1 MSCIRSSG
9 RVAAGA
15 VQNGLSR
22 LGNRQAF
29 YAAAGSVIAGA
40 GLVVLGRRRRAV
52 SSGDGWPIGLQT
64 LMSPGR
70 VNPLRAEDAAGRTCA
85 RCGAAGSTQKG
96 HWYLIDGQPT
106 CQDCAPAQ
114 AQRHGVT
121 LSADA
126 PDEPP
131 LQLSALAAWWPRRPT
146 TLQPVTVA
154 SGGVSG
160 LAGYAVLTGGKPSGL
175 SLMPEVRTDQE
186 QLRVDERRWFVNY
199 DRASKALAGPFS
211 SREQAQ
217 TAASLLC
224 NFNWN
229 RDVADFSAE
238 EVAGVKALLIEFRKK
253 ITPIVQEI
261 TPK

>member
-22 LGNRQAF
+22 LGNRRAF
-29 YAAAGSVIAGA
+29 YAATGLAAGI
-40 GLVVLGRRRRAV
+40 GLAVLGRRRRAV
-52 SSGDGWPIGLQT
+52 SSGGGVPIGLQT
-64 LMSPGR
+64 LLSPGR

-96 HWYLIDGQPT
+96 HWYLIGGLPY

-114 AQRHGVT
+114 AQHSGVT

-126 PDEPP
+126 LDEPP
-131 LQLSALAAWWPRRPT
+131 LQLSALTAWWPRRPT

-160 LAGYAVLTGGKPSGL
+160 LAGYAVLIGGKPSGL
-175 SLMPEVRTDQE
+175 SLMPEVRADQG

-199 DRASKALAGPFS
+199 DRAHKALAGPFS

-229 RDVADFSAE
+229 RDVVDFSAE
-238 EVAGVKALLIEFRKK
+238 EVASVKALLIEFRKK
-253 ITPIVQEI
+253 LKEE
-261 TPK
+261 